1 MQTLT
6 FVTLAS
12 NAYWLGF
19 AALVESIR
27 INSGLELAQYKFLAY
42 STDPITDWVLDWS
55 KQRPEKIEFCVGEEL
70 NDFVSLS
77 TQRYERLS
85 VSIKKLG
92 LFGIQHQGTDRHIF
106 IDSDMLCL
114 GSLKDIFDFEPF
126 AGVPNSRHY
135 LETIDGSDGT
145 DHINGGFF
153 IFEPSTK
160 DRYELFSIYR
170 NDPEKFTQF
179 GDQDVFAE
187 WVRQGKKVNFMPS
200 EWNCMKGLLV
210 PTGKKLNRSQLAKVR
225 LLHFTG
231 DNPWNIYAGIRLS
244 EGRFFQ
250 LEQLWWHYLKQSNI
264 QPTEKKFRQLN
275 KTIPYKRWALA
286 RINFTK
292 NRIKRGLKKLC
303 LNHSLI

>member
-27 INSGLELAQYKFLAY
+27 SNSGLDLAQYKFLAY
-42 STDPITDWVLDWS
+42 STNPIPEWVLDWS
-55 KQRPEKIEFCVGEEL
+55 KHRPEEIKFRVGEEL

-92 LFGIQHQGTDRHIF
+92 LFGIQHQGTDLHVF
-106 IDSDMLCL
+106 VDSDMLCL
-114 GSLKDIFDFEPF
+114 GSLTDIFQFEPF
-126 AGVPNSRHY
+126 AGVPNSTDY
-135 LETIDGSDGT
+135 LEAIDGSDNT

-153 IFEPSTK
+153 IFEPSPK
-160 DRYELFSIYR
+160 DRDELFSIYR
-170 NDPEKFTQF
+170 NNPEKFTQF

-200 EWNCMKGLLV
+200 RWNCMKGVLV
-210 PTGKKLNRSQLAKVR
+210 PTGKKLNRSQLRKVR

-231 DNPWNIYAGIRLS
+231 DNPWDIYNRIPLS

-250 LEQLWWHYLKQSNI
+250 LERLWWHYLKQSGI
-264 QPTEKKFRQLN
+264 HPKDKELRKLN
-275 KTIPYKRWALA
+275 KMILYKRWVKA
-286 RINFTK
+286 RVNYSRNKIK
-292 NRIKRGLKKLC
+292 NMLKKLG
-303 LNHSLI
+303 HVRSSS